1 MPFECFFG
9 CACCRA
15 EVCARHGAAQD
26 EKREAEASGAAG
38 PSAAST
44 AGREALKESEKN
56 HLEEAETPLHVH
68 VLRIFG

>member
-9 CACCRA
+9 CTCCRA

-26 EKREAEASGAAG
+26 EYRAAEVSGATD
-38 PSAAST
+38 SSTNST
-44 AGREALKESEKN
+44 AGRETLKESLKN
-56 HLEEAETPLHVH
+56 YLEEVKTSLHVH